1 MGMLSRMSTVVKA
14 KMNRLIDNAEDPKET
29 LDYAYE
35 KQLEMLRDVKRGVVE
50 MVTAKRRLE
59 LQAKKVREN
68 VSKLDDQAR
77 KALGMGREDLAR
89 VALERKQTAL
99 AELDGLDQQIVDM
112 EQEQEKLTAA
122 EQRIQAKVHA
132 FRNRKEVIKAQYSAA
147 QAQVRIGSALSGL
160 SEEMGDVSL
169 AVERAEHKTE
179 SMKARAGAIDEL
191 AEAGVLNDSLGGG
204 GQDDIDRELSKLSAS
219 ASVESELA
227 ALKAS
232 TDTTTPQQKQLSGG
246 QS

>member
-1 MGMLSRMSTVVKA
+1 MSTVVKA

-204 GQDDIDRELSKLSAS
+204 QDDIDRELSKLSAS

>member
-59 LQAKKVREN
+59 IQAKKVREN
-68 VSKLDDQAR
+68 VSRLDDQAR
-77 KALGMGREDLAR
+77 NALGMAREDLAR
-89 VALERKQTAL
+89 VALERKQSAL
-99 AELDGLDQQIVDM
+99 MELDGLDQQVVDM
-112 EQEQEKLTAA
+112 EHEQEKLTAA
-122 EQRIQAKVHA
+122 EQRIQAKVQA
-132 FRNRKEVIKAQYSAA
+132 FRNKKEVIKAQYSAA

-179 SMKARAGAIDEL
+179 SMRARAGAIDEL
-191 AEAGVLNDSLGGG
+191 AAAGVLDDPLGLGG
-204 GQDDIDRELSKLSAS
+204 GQDDIDRELNKLSAS

-232 TDTTTPQQKQLSGG
+232 SGTGQPKQLSGG

>member
-68 VSKLDDQAR
+68 VSRLDDQAR
-77 KALGMGREDLAR
+77 NALGMGREDLAR
-89 VALERKQTAL
+89 VALERKQSAL
-99 AELDGLDQQIVDM
+99 MELDGLDQQVVDM
-112 EQEQEKLTAA
+112 EHEQEKLTAA
-122 EQRIQAKVHA
+122 EQRIQAKVQA
-132 FRNRKEVIKAQYSAA
+132 FRNKKEVIKAQYSAA

-169 AVERAEHKTE
+169 AVERAEQKTE
-179 SMKARAGAIDEL
+179 SMRARAGAIDEL
-191 AEAGVLNDSLGGG
+191 AAAGVLDDPLGLGG
-204 GQDDIDRELSKLSAS
+204 GQDDIDRELNKLSAS

-232 TDTTTPQQKQLSGG
+232 TGTAQPKQLSGG

>member
-68 VSKLDDQAR
+68 VSRLDDQAR
-77 KALGMGREDLAR
+77 NALGMAREDLAR
-89 VALERKQTAL
+89 VALERKQSAL
-99 AELDGLDQQIVDM
+99 MELDGLDQQVVDM
-112 EQEQEKLTAA
+112 EHEQEKLTAA
-122 EQRIQAKVHA
+122 EQRIQAKVQA
-132 FRNRKEVIKAQYSAA
+132 FRNKKEVIKAQYSAA

-179 SMKARAGAIDEL
+179 SMRARAGAIDEL
-191 AEAGVLNDSLGGG
+191 AAAGVLDDPLGLGG
-204 GQDDIDRELSKLSAS
+204 GQDDIDRELNKLSAS

-232 TDTTTPQQKQLSGG
+232 TGTAQPKQLSGG

>member
-68 VSKLDDQAR
+68 VSRLDDQAR
-77 KALGMGREDLAR
+77 NALGMAREDLAR
-89 VALERKQTAL
+89 VALERKQSAL
-99 AELDGLDQQIVDM
+99 MELDGLDQQVVDM
-112 EQEQEKLTAA
+112 EHEQEKLTAA
-122 EQRIQAKVHA
+122 EQRIQAKVQA
-132 FRNRKEVIKAQYSAA
+132 FRNKKEVIKAQYSAA

-179 SMKARAGAIDEL
+179 SMRARAGAIDEL
-191 AEAGVLNDSLGGG
+191 AAAGVLDAPLGLGG
-204 GQDDIDRELSKLSAS
+204 GQDDIDRELNKLSAS

-232 TDTTTPQQKQLSGG
+232 SGTAQPKQLSGG

>member
-68 VSKLDDQAR
+68 VSRLDDQAR
-77 KALGMGREDLAR
+77 NALGMAREDLAR
-89 VALERKQTAL
+89 VALERKQSAL
-99 AELDGLDQQIVDM
+99 MELDGLDQQVVDM
-112 EQEQEKLTAA
+112 EHEQEKLTAA
-122 EQRIQAKVHA
+122 EQRIQAKVQA
-132 FRNRKEVIKAQYSAA
+132 FRNKKEVIKAQYSAA

-179 SMKARAGAIDEL
+179 SMRARAGAIDEL
-191 AEAGVLNDSLGGG
+191 AAAGVLDAPLGLGG
-204 GQDDIDRELSKLSAS
+204 GQDDIDRELNKLSAS

-232 TDTTTPQQKQLSGG
+232 TGTAQPKQLSGG

>member
-59 LQAKKVREN
+59 IQAKKVREN
-68 VSKLDDQAR
+68 VSRLDDQAR
-77 KALGMGREDLAR
+77 NALGMAREDLAR
-89 VALERKQTAL
+89 VALERKQSAL
-99 AELDGLDQQIVDM
+99 MELDGLDQQVVDM
-112 EQEQEKLTAA
+112 EHEQEKLTAA
-122 EQRIQAKVHA
+122 EQRIQAKVQA
-132 FRNRKEVIKAQYSAA
+132 FRNKKEVIKAQYSAA

-179 SMKARAGAIDEL
+179 SMRARAGAIDEL
-191 AEAGVLNDSLGGG
+191 AAAGVLDDPLGLGS
-204 GQDDIDRELSKLSAS
+204 GQDDIDRELNKLSAS

-232 TDTTTPQQKQLSGG
+232 TGTGQPKQLSGG